1 MQLSYRGVK
10 YNTNKPNV
18 PVTETHEIGQYRG
31 ATYHVRRALKMPA
44 RRSDDVLKYRGAI
57 VR

>member
-10 YNTNKPNV
+10 YNTTKPNV
-18 PVTETHEIGQYRG
+18 QIADTEELGHYRG
-31 ATYHVRRALKMPA
+31 ATYHIHRAVAAPA
-44 RRSDDVLKYRGAI
+44 RRSSDVLKYRGAV

>member
-10 YNTNKPNV
+10 YNTSNTTV
-18 PVTETHEIGQYRG
+18 EVIETPEIGQYRG
-31 ATYHVRRALKMPA
+31 AVYHIHRAVNVPVRE
-44 RRSDDVLKYRGAI
+44 SQDVLKYRGAV

>member
-10 YNTNKPNV
+10 YNTASPNV
-18 PVTETHEIGQYRG
+18 QVTETQEVGHYRG
-31 ATYHVRRALKMPA
+31 ATYHVRRAASAAA
-44 RRSDDVLKYRGAI
+44 RKTSDVLKYRGAI

>member
-10 YNTNKPNV
+10 YNTHKSTV
-18 PVTETHEIGQYRG
+18 QATETQEIGHYRG
-31 ATYHVRRALKMPA
+31 ATYHVRRVLGVPHHH
-44 RRSDDVLKYRGAI
+44 SEDVLKYRGAV

>member
-10 YNTNKPNV
+10 YNTAKPSV
-18 PVTETHEIGQYRG
+18 EVIETQEVGQYRG
-31 ATYHVRRALKMPA
+31 AAYHLHRAVNVAA
-44 RRSDDVLKYRGAI
+44 RKSSDVLKYRGAV

>member
-10 YNTNKPNV
+10 YNTNKSDV
-18 PVTETHEIGQYRG
+18 PVTDTQEIGHYRG

-44 RRSDDVLKYRGAI
+44 RRSEDVLKYRGAI

>member
-10 YNTNKPNV
+10 DNTSKTTV
-18 PVTETHEIGQYRG
+18 EVTETQEIGHYRG
-31 ATYHVRRALKMPA
+31 ATYHVRRAVNVAPRKTG
-44 RRSDDVLKYRGAI
+44 DVLKYRGAV

>member
-10 YNTNKPNV
+10 YNVHQSAVQVVDTP
-18 PVTETHEIGQYRG
+18 EIGHYRG
-31 ATYHVRRALKMPA
+31 AIYHVRRALGV
-44 RRSDDVLKYRGAI
+44 SHGHSEDVLKYRGAV